1 MVKIRLFRTGTRK
14 RPMYRIVAMDQR
26 NKRQGRTLEQLG
38 TYDPSGAGTVTVRQ
52 ESIDKWLE
60 RGAQTS
66 DTVASLLRRHKRAA
80 ESAQAEAQA

>member
-26 NKRQGRTLEQLG
+26 KKRQGRTLELLG
-38 TYDPSGAGTVTVRQ
+38 TYDPVSGGAVTLR
-52 ESIDKWLE
+52 EDALERWLQ

-66 DTVASLLRRHKRAA
+66 DTVASLLRRHRRQSAA
-80 ESAQAEAQA
+80 TDEAQA